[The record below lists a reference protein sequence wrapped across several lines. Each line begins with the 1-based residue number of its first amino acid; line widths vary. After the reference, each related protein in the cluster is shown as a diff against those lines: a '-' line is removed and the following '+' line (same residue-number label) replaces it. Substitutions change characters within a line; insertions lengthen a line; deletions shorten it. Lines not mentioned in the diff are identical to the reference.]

1 MMSRKN
7 GVCQVIKACVTVG
20 TLIAL
25 TGQLRV
31 IKATLDD
38 VFELT
43 RWAVD
48 AVWPAQITYR
58 LITLNI
64 IDQILD
70 IDLHRWTPVRG
81 WYMGWH
87 QCTPYSH
94 STTLES
100 NMSVRQNGYTTT
112 SHRGSHNPVAT
123 LGKRRERPL
132 LRRRSHCTR
141 TDLSNCSQRF
151 RRTGAP
157 TNEIGG

>member
-48 AVWPAQITYR
+48 AVWPAQIAYR

-81 WYMGWH
+81 WDMGWH
-87 QCTPYSH
+87 QCTPYSN

-100 NMSVRQNGYTTT
+100 NMSVRLCRWVQC
-112 SHRGSHNPVAT
+112 VC
-123 LGKRRERPL
+123 RERRTPQCGLPL
-132 LRRRSHCTR
+132 CTHLARKRGGARSSTASVYTLQTAR
-141 TDLSNCSQRF
+141 N
-151 RRTGAP
+151 
-157 TNEIGG
+157 